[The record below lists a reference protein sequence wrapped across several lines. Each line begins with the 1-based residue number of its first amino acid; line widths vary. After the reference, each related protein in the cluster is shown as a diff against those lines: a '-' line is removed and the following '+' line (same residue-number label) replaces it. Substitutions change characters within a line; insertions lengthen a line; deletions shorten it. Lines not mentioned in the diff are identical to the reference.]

1 MSRFMAFVDRYL
13 VPMRPGDGWQVVFL
27 VAVVVLVVLAVVL
40 GGSEVVARMVGN

>member
-1 MSRFMAFVDRYL
+1 MDRYL